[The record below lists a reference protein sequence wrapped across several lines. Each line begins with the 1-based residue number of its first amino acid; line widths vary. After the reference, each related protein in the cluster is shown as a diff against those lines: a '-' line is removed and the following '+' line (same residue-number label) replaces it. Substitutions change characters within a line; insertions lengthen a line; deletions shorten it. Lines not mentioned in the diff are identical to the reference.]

1 MKNSQDHCLRAAT
14 ATSDIQEESLLM
26 PPSFEGL
33 LDQNMGESGV
43 DGMELMLQ
51 PPQTRGHGGLH
62 LLRPGVNNLILRP
75 PGEQAKVVGV

>member
-1 MKNSQDHCLRAAT
+1 
-14 ATSDIQEESLLM
+14 
-26 PPSFEGL
+26 
-33 LDQNMGESGV
+33 MGESGV

-51 PPQTRGHGGLH
+51 PPQTRGHGGLR